1 MVHLLLSEPDWK
13 SGGNDEAVRQQ
24 ISMLSEL
31 ESTIWTLITSGGRS
45 EARLWL
51 CRSLSTINS
60 ITPACQRE
68 LFVKLLRS
76 RPLKEGLADQVLRM
90 IFEKQPQKA
99 GHIIAKK
106 SYLLED
112 FFRGKLD
119 YNFNLV
125 YYIDFLTIIFLF
137 PTRFSHCC
145 LTFS

>member
-1 MVHLLLSEPDWK
+1 MVYLLLSEPDWK

-51 CRSLSTINS
+51 CRSLSTISS

-99 GHIIAKK
+99 GHIIAMK

-119 YNFNLV
+119 
-125 YYIDFLTIIFLF
+125 
-137 PTRFSHCC
+137 
-145 LTFS
+145 